1 MNQTEIDRYREIL
14 ETMQAELTAGLHNRK
29 DIAIEK
35 TPDAIDEIQFAGE
48 RELATRN
55 LERGSN
61 LLRNVQRALAR
72 VVDGSYGACL
82 HCEEEIKAKRL
93 EAVPWTNYCVR
104 CQEAADCH
112 EFETGPL
119 AA

>member
-1 MNQTEIDRYREIL
+1 MNQTEISKYRAIL
-14 ETMQAELTAGLHNRK
+14 ETKHAELTAGLHNRK

-35 TPDAIDEIQFAGE
+35 AADAIDEIQFAGE

-55 LERGSN
+55 LERGSH
-61 LLRNVQRALAR
+61 LLRDVQSALAR
-72 VVDGSYGACL
+72 VADGSYGTCL
-82 HCEEEIKAKRL
+82 YCEGEIKAKRL
-93 EAVPWTNYCVR
+93 EAVPWTKYCVR